1 MSTNAVVV
9 ADDNAISCSEI
20 VEWLKA
26 HEIAAYGTSDSSV
39 MGLIEGIQA
48 RIVICRPGST
58 GIALFH
64 ALQEAADPPLVVLL
78 SEAASAKDEVYY
90 NGRLL
95 VVVIRAPVQMAPLA
109 RFIKS
114 VLGIASRLDSETLAA
129 LAVVP
134 DDTAPTAAP
143 THANPL
149 RLRLIH

>member
-1 MSTNAVVV
+1 MSTNAIVV
-9 ADDNAISCSEI
+9 ADDNAVSCSEI

-39 MGLIEGIQA
+39 MRLIEGIQA